1 MFRGLG
7 RAAKPAKAA
16 AKREA
21 LRRLPKRGGLAE
33 LVASSRIGSRNRLA
47 GNDPSVR
54 IVATNPDNIRRIDKG
69 TVRHPVFG
77 NPDVFVTQKV
87 PRGWWTDPMR
97 LNAPRT
103 RRELAAA
110 LEEVAKKLAKR
121 L

>member
-1 MFRGLG
+1 MEVKVQGAEQLAALSRRLRETGSKDLRREVFRGLG

-54 IVATNPDNIRRIDKG
+54 IVATNRQTRN
-69 TVRHPVFG
+69 
-77 NPDVFVTQKV
+77 
-87 PRGWWTDPMR
+87 RG
-97 LNAPRT
+97 
-103 RRELAAA
+103 
-110 LEEVAKKLAKR
+110 
-121 L
+121 